1 MRETQRERTNK
12 TYTKERERDPIP
24 PITKERTHFARHTT
38 YSNNDEI
45 AYQSSKTR

>member
-1 MRETQRERTNK
+1 MRETQRERTNE
-12 TYTKERERDPIP
+12 TYIKERERDPIP

-45 AYQSSKTR
+45 TYQSSKTR